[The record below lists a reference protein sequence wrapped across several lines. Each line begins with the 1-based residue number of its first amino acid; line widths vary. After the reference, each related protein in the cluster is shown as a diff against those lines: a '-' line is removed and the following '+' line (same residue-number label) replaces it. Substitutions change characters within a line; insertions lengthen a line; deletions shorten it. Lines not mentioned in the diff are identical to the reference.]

1 MPNEIKEL
9 FEKPFDKV
17 TMGEAIV
24 MSFFNKEEAFKR
36 IDYISNNKAQIEQTK
51 PKKALHLVK

>member
-17 TMGEAIV
+17 TMAEAIV

-36 IDYISNNKAQIEQTK
+36 IDYISKKQVQTK

>member
-24 MSFFNKEEAFKR
+24 MSFFNKEEDFKR
-36 IDYISNNKAQIEQTK
+36 IDYISNKLVQSE
-51 PKKALHLVK
+51 PKKALHLV

>member
-36 IDYISNNKAQIEQTK
+36 IDYISKNKAQIEQIEQ
-51 PKKALHLVK
+51 KKALHLVK

>member
-24 MSFFNKEEAFKR
+24 MSFFNKAEAFKR
-36 IDYISNNKAQIEQTK
+36 IDYISKNKAQIEQIEQ
-51 PKKALHLVK
+51 KKALHLVK